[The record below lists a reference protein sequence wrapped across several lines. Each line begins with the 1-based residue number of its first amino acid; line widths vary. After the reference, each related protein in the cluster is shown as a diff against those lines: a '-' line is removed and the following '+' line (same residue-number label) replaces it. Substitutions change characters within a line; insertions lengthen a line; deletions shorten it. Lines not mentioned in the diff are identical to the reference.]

1 MLIESVQPPAYSH
14 IHQVEHIQRNN
25 KGNLWN
31 LVQIHREKIKQ
42 VGKKISIQKKK
53 GERKCACCFGSKFI
67 L

>member
-42 VGKKISIQKKK
+42 IMHRAIGHSRIENK
-53 GERKCACCFGSKFI
+53 
-67 L
+67 